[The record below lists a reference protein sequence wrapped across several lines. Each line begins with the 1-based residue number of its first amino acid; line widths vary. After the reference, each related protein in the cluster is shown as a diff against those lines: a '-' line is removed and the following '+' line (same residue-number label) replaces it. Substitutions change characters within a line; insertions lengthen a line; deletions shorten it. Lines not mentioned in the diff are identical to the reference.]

1 METILTVEHLVREY
15 GSRGSVTRAI
25 DDVSF
30 SVEKGEFVGI
40 MGASGSGKSTLLNCV
55 STIDAPTAG
64 RIFVEGREIT
74 GLKPREVSR
83 RTASC
88 WTPSPPLRTSPW
100 PSPSGGPLPAWWRK
114 R

>member
-1 METILTVEHLVREY
+1 M
-15 GSRGSVTRAI
+15 TRAI

-74 GLKPREVSR
+74 GLKPREVS
-83 RTASC
+83 
-88 WTPSPPLRTSPW
+88 
-100 PSPSGGPLPAWWRK
+100 PLPAGAAGVHLPGLPAAGHPHRL
-114 R
+114 